1 MKIIYII
8 LISLISTLPIYSQS
22 AELHGIVYGTDA
34 EGKKEKLANATI
46 FWLGTQT
53 GTFSDKSGHFVIKR
67 ESNSEQLVV
76 RYVGYRS
83 DTIKVAKE
91 QSFLEVILNADFT
104 TDEIKVTGRQEATI
118 ISTLEPVKT
127 EVITTRGL
135 QKAACCNLSESF
147 QTNPTVDVSYNDAIT
162 GAKQIKLLG
171 LEGSYTQML
180 IERIPNLRGLASTFG
195 LNYIPGT
202 WMESIA
208 ISKGAASV
216 IDGYES
222 ITGQINVEYK
232 KPENLLPALFNGYY
246 DNSGRFEFNV
256 DDAYE
261 ISQNLWTG
269 VFGHFGIMQ
278 STIDRNF
285 DSFMDKPKTTQINLM
300 NRWKYDDGFFE
311 SVTVAK
317 GLYEN
322 RKGGQPSFFQLKDNK
337 YFGFDVETQR
347 FEFFTKN
354 GFFLN
359 PETQQSL
366 GTMISATYHK
376 QNAFFGRNRY
386 DGEQRNA
393 YINLIYQSELLHSDA
408 SDFGIFLSAGTS
420 LLYDN
425 YNERFN
431 DTLLKREEIVPGLFT
446 ELNFNL
452 FEKLTLITGFRLD
465 FHNLFGT
472 FYTPR
477 LHLKYSIDEF
487 NVIRAS
493 IGRGYHITNI
503 FAENVGLMS
512 SSRKFIISERLIP
525 ESAWNYGLNFSSKL
539 SLFGK
544 TVFVNGEFYRTD
556 FENQVIIDTDMNA
569 QEVNIYNLSGKSYS
583 NSFQIDLSIEPIECL
598 IITTAYR
605 MNDVKYT
612 LKGGDLVEKP
622 LISPHK
628 AFINLAYSIGNDDW
642 LFDLTAEYNSSGR
655 LPNTS
660 NNPEKY
666 RLGGRFPAYVLMHSQ
681 ITKKFG
687 KLDIYVGG
695 ENLLDFKQANPILA
709 YEEPF
714 SNYFDGSIIWGP
726 IMGRMI
732 YLGFRYNL

>member
-1 MKIIYII
+1 MILSFIIFV
-8 LISLISTLPIYSQS
+8 STSYSQIG
-22 AELHGIVYGTDA
+22 ELHGLIYGVDA
-34 EGKKEKLANATI
+34 EGKKEKLANATV

-53 GTFSDKSGHFVIKR
+53 GTFSDKSGHFVLKR
-67 ESNSEQLVV
+67 ESNSDRLVV
-76 RYVGYRS
+76 RFVGYRP
-83 DTIKVAKE
+83 DTILIAKE
-91 QSFLEVILNADFT
+91 QSFVEVILKAEFT
-104 TDEIKVTGRQEATI
+104 TDEIKVTGRQDATI
-118 ISTLEPVKT
+118 ISSLDPVKT

-202 WMESIA
+202 WMESIS

-216 IDGYES
+216 LDGYES

-246 DNSGRFEFNV
+246 DNSSRFELNI

-269 VFGHFGIMQ
+269 IFGHFGILQ
-278 STIDRNF
+278 STIDRNH
-285 DSFMDKPKTTQINLM
+285 DGFMDKPKTTQLNLM
-300 NRWKYDDGFFE
+300 NRWKYDNGSNE
-311 SVTVAK
+311 SITMVKA
-317 GLYEN
+317 LYEN
-322 RKGGQPSFFQLKDNK
+322 RKGGQRNFFELKDSRF
-337 YFGFDVETQR
+337 FGFQVETQR

-359 PETQQSL
+359 PEIQQTI
-366 GTMISATYHK
+366 GTMVSATYHK
-376 QNAFFGRNRY
+376 QNAFFGRNNY
-386 DGEQRNA
+386 DGNQKNA
-393 YINLIYQSELLHSDA
+393 YINLIFQSELMNNET
-408 SDFGIFLSAGTS
+408 SDFDIFLSSGAS

-431 DTLLKREEIVPGLFT
+431 DTLLRREEIVPGLFT

-452 FEKLTLITGFRLD
+452 FKNFILITGIRVD
-465 FHNLFGT
+465 FHNLFGV

-477 LHLKYSIDEF
+477 IHLKYSFDEF

-493 IGRGYHITNI
+493 FGKGYHITNI

-512 SSRKFIISERLIP
+512 SSRNFIIQENLKP
-525 ESAWNYGLNFSSKL
+525 ESAWNYGFNFGTKL
-539 SLFGK
+539 DFLGIP
-544 TVFVNGEFYRTD
+544 VFVNGEFYRTD
-556 FENQVIIDTDMNA
+556 FENQVIIDTDLNT
-569 QEVNIYNLSGKSYS
+569 QEVNIYNLSGNSYS
-583 NSFQIDLSIEPIECL
+583 NSFQIDISFEPIEC
-598 IITTAYR
+598 IVITTAYR
-605 MNDVKYT
+605 INDVKYT
-612 LKGGDLVEKP
+612 LKNNDLVEKP

-628 AFINLAYSIGNDDW
+628 AFINIAYSIGNDDW
-642 LFDLTAEYNSSGR
+642 LFDLTTEYNSSGR

-660 NNPEKY
+660 NNPDKY
-666 RLGGRFPAYVLMHSQ
+666 RLKDRFPAYVLMHSQ

-687 KLDIYVGG
+687 KLDVYLGG

-714 SNYFDGSIIWGP
+714 SNFFDGSIIWGP
-726 IMGRMI
+726 IMGRLI
-732 YLGFRYNL
+732 YLGFRYNF